1 MIAVFNLVSQI
12 IVSAR
17 RNREILED
25 NLGKILETILADIA
39 GDNSDNIED
48 TGDIPT
54 GISSDL
60 ELIN

>member
-1 MIAVFNLVSQI
+1 LIAVFNLVSQI